1 MSSSQPSNSRDI
13 EIDSPEIGI
22 RGWARWF
29 WRQLTSMRTA
39 LMLLL
44 LLAIAAVPGSIYPQ
58 RSADPNGVKQFFE
71 NNPDLAIVF
80 DNFQLF
86 DVYTSVWFSAIYILL
101 FTSLIG
107 CVVPRTKV
115 HYAALKSQPP
125 AAPRNFARMPAH
137 QIVKSRKAK
146 VVEKAAAILRKQGYR
161 LVTTRTAVSAERGYL
176 RETGNLIF
184 HFSLIGVLVS
194 VGIGG
199 GLSYSGQRVLIEGD
213 TFVNN
218 LAGYDSISPGTF
230 FDENQLTPLSV
241 RLDKFNVV
249 FDIRN
254 ETNIGTPLDFKALV
268 TTRIGSD
275 GEPVQGQIRVNEPLE
290 LPNAKLY
297 LTGNGYAPIVTVRD
311 ASGEVSFS
319 GPVAFLPQDR
329 NYTSLGIYKL
339 PDAKPKQFG
348 MIAFFYPTAAD
359 LDTGAKSSIFP
370 DPINPLLTMNV
381 YEGDLGLDDGIPRNV
396 YALDIEKM
404 TQVAGGEA
412 KAAALQLETG
422 QTATLP
428 NNLGTVT
435 FDGLKRFI
443 SLDISYNPAV
453 GWILLFALLSLGG
466 LMITLLVPRRRV
478 WVRKTEDGFE
488 LAALAR
494 GDDPTLEKVLNDLT
508 DEIKKAKIE

>member
-1 MSSSQPSNSRDI
+1 VSSSQPSNSRDI
-13 EIDSPEIGI
+13 EIDSPDIGV

-58 RSADPNGVKQFFE
+58 RSADPNGVKQYFE
-71 NNPDLAIVF
+71 NNPDFAAVL
-80 DNFQLF
+80 DSLQLF

-101 FTSLIG
+101 FTSLVG

-115 HYAALKSQPP
+115 HYNALRSQPP

-137 QIVKSRKAK
+137 KIVKSKKADIVERAAK
-146 VVEKAAAILRKQGYR
+146 VLRKQGYR
-161 LVTTRTAVSAERGYL
+161 VVTTRTAVSAERGYM
-176 RETGNLIF
+176 RETGNLVF
-184 HFSLIGVLVS
+184 HFSLIGVLIA

-199 GLSYSGQRVLIEGD
+199 GLSYSGQRVLIEGE

-218 LAGYDSISPGTF
+218 LASYDSISPGTF

-241 RLDKFNVV
+241 RLDKFSVI

-254 ETNIGTPLDFKALV
+254 ETNLGTPLDFKATV
-268 TTRIGSD
+268 TSKIGAD
-275 GEPVQGQIRVNEPLE
+275 GEPTQGFIRVNEPLE

-297 LTGNGYAPIVTVRD
+297 LTGNGYAPVVTVRD
-311 ASGEVSFS
+311 VSGQISFS
-319 GPVAFLPQDR
+319 GPVAFLPQDK
-329 NYTSLGIYKL
+329 NYTSLGVYKL

-359 LDTGAKSSIFP
+359 LVTGAKSSIFP

-381 YEGDLGLDDGIPRNV
+381 YEGDLGLDQGIPRNV
-396 YALDIEKM
+396 YSLDIEKM

-412 KAAALQLETG
+412 ETKAIELERG

-428 NNLGTVT
+428 NGLGTVT

-443 SLDISYNPAV
+443 SLDISYNPGV
-453 GWILLFALLSLGG
+453 GWILLFSLLSLGG

-488 LAALAR
+488 LAALTR

-508 DEIKKAKIE
+508 DDIKKAKIE